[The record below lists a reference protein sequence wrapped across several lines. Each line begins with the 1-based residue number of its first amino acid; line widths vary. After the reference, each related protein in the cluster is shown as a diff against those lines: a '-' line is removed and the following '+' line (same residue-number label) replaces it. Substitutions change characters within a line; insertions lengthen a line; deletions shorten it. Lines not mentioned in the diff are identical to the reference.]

1 MQLYLKGLGEILGI
15 LQGNRNVV
23 FFPEIRLTKAQHS
36 VPAPAAI
43 SLPACEKALE
53 LLLIRVFYKANNE
66 QFAAQL
72 G

>member
-15 LQGNRNVV
+15 LEGNRNVV
-23 FFPEIRLTKAQHS
+23 FFPEIRLTKAQRS